1 MFLYGTET
9 RASHI
14 NFICIILP
22 SVFKNRMLRKIFGPQ
37 RGKWL
42 EVGEN
47 YIMRKY
53 YSGNHFKHNE
63 VGGTFDT
70 YMGEGEVHTG
80 FR

>member
-1 MFLYGTET
+1 
-9 RASHI
+9 
-14 NFICIILP
+14 
-22 SVFKNRMLRKIFGPQ
+22 MLRKVFGPK

-63 VGGTFDT
+63 VGETFDT
-70 YMGEGEVHTG
+70 YMGKGEVHTG

>member
-1 MFLYGTET
+1 M
-9 RASHI
+9 
-14 NFICIILP
+14 
-22 SVFKNRMLRKIFGPQ
+22 SVFKNRMLRKVFGPK

-47 YIMRKY
+47 YKMRKY

-63 VGGTFDT
+63 VGGTFGT
-70 YMGEGEVHTG
+70 YMGGEVHTG